1 MMQHL
6 KGQIQMHLFIFGYR
20 WEYVAGF
27 IGLILGI
34 LSAIIETPASILGF
48 SIAFITTFL
57 GSIVFRRD
65 SKKLR
70 FEEIDR
76 YIVNTDPILLGS
88 LKKSDRYNE
97 YTFINYS
104 KHYALYCYEVN
115 RVLLDSILQ
124 IELVPNK
131 FQIDSFVKSI
141 APFILR
147 TSFKSCAV
155 LFNSSKVRLKSD
167 MTVNNIK
174 SGCKFLLQKT
184 DYFSSLCT
192 NEMTCK
198 EVWLRTSKS
207 RLFDGLSFMS
217 NNGIILD
224 LQESKCSNHIG
235 VSTIAFTSDGKMVIT
250 IQSAESAQSA
260 NLLAPSGSGSADFN
274 DLKQQPKTLQTFITN
289 AMERELLEECGLADN
304 VDELVRT
311 HLIGFARLLNRGG
324 KPEFFGISFINKP
337 FNSLKITNKEAVFI
351 ADIMPIRVNRGSIPE
366 FKNALKRFR
375 SERLNAFSFLL
386 YLNIRFLEDYLDS
399 SPNLFLELI
408 GAKDL

>member
-1 MMQHL
+1 
-6 KGQIQMHLFIFGYR
+6 
-20 WEYVAGF
+20 
-27 IGLILGI
+27 
-34 LSAIIETPASILGF
+34 
-48 SIAFITTFL
+48 
-57 GSIVFRRD
+57 
-65 SKKLR
+65 
-70 FEEIDR
+70 
-76 YIVNTDPILLGS
+76 
-88 LKKSDRYNE
+88 
-97 YTFINYS
+97 
-104 KHYALYCYEVN
+104 
-115 RVLLDSILQ
+115 
-124 IELVPNK
+124 
-131 FQIDSFVKSI
+131 
-141 APFILR
+141 
-147 TSFKSCAV
+147 
-155 LFNSSKVRLKSD
+155 
-167 MTVNNIK
+167 
-174 SGCKFLLQKT
+174 
-184 DYFSSLCT
+184 
-192 NEMTCK
+192 MTCR

-235 VSTIAFTSDGKMVIT
+235 VSTIAFTSGGKMVIT

-324 KPEFFGISFINKP
+324 KPEFFGVSFINKP

-399 SPNLFLELI
+399 SPDLFLELV